1 MNRPLLAG
9 GGEACRHVEKAFYAC
24 LADHGMEALLRRG
37 VLLAFS
43 GGQDSMLLLA
53 LMAAYTKG
61 QGIPLAAVH
70 VHHGIRGTGADRDAA
85 FCQKTAE
92 EWGIPFFF
100 RRVDVPAYEQA
111 DGRGGGQEAAAR
123 ALRYAALTDVMQQ
136 APTYGCCVTA
146 HHATDNLETVL
157 LNMLRGSGAKGLCG
171 IPPVRGCF
179 LRPLLYVPRRDVAA
193 AVAELSLP
201 FVIDETNESDRYDR
215 NYIRAH
221 LLPCL
226 AHLRPD
232 PEAAVTRLCTNLRE
246 EIEPLDRAAEE
257 FYAQHETD
265 RHLPRAALLAQ
276 PRAVAFRVLT
286 RLFAACG
293 AVVRPERIHL
303 SSLLSI
309 LSSQTSVGQCP
320 MPGGFVAVF
329 DQNSVTFCAAAD
341 GFSAPYDIPLQMGE
355 NVLGE
360 SGGSLWLFPQRNVEF
375 EVVFANVYN
384 LFIQAKLDSVTIE
397 MLRART
403 RQEGDAY
410 RYGGMTRRVRRLMA
424 GKHLSPAMRA
434 AWPIVCDEAGILW
447 VPGFGVRE
455 GRPSK
460 QAGLYAYYTYGKRDG
475 GPRAG
480 YPIIQPATGQ
490 GKADI

>member
-1 MNRPLLAG
+1 MNRSLLTG
-9 GGEACRHVEKAFYAC
+9 GGEACRRVEKAFYAC
-24 LADHGMEALLRRG
+24 LADHGMEALLHHG

-53 LMAAYTKG
+53 LMVAYTKER
-61 QGIPLAAVH
+61 GIPLACVH
-70 VHHGIRGTGADRDAA
+70 VHHGIRGAGADRDAA
-85 FCQKTAE
+85 FCQKMAD
-92 EWGIPFFF
+92 EWGIPFFL

-111 DGRGGGQEAAAR
+111 DGHGDGQEAAAR

-136 APTYGCCVTA
+136 VPTYGCCVTA

-157 LNMLRGSGAKGLCG
+157 LNMLRGSGARGLCG

-193 AVAELSLP
+193 AIAELSLP
-201 FVIDETNESDRYDR
+201 FVTDETNESDCYDR

-232 PEAAVTRLCTNLRE
+232 PESAVTRLCANLRE

-257 FYAQHETD
+257 FYVQYEVGL
-265 RHLPRAALLAQ
+265 HLPRVALLHQ
-276 PRAVAFRVLT
+276 PRAIAFRVLT
-286 RLFAACG
+286 RLFEACG
-293 AVVRPERIHL
+293 ASVRPERTHL
-303 SSLLSI
+303 SSLLAI
-309 LSSQTSVGQCP
+309 LSSQTAVGQCP
-320 MPGGFVAVF
+320 MPGGYVAVF
-329 DQNSVTFCAAAD
+329 DQTSITFCMPVVP
-341 GFSAPYDIPLQMGE
+341 SSVSYDIPLRLGE

-360 SGGSLWLFPQRNVEF
+360 SGGTLWLFSERNVEF
-375 EVVFANVYN
+375 EADSANVYN

-410 RYGGMTRRVRRLMA
+410 RYGGMTRRVRRLMSD
-424 GKHLSPAMRA
+424 KHLSHAMRA
-434 AWPIVCDEAGILW
+434 AWPIVYDGEGILW

-455 GRPSK
+455 GRPKK
-460 QAGLYAYYTYGKRDG
+460 QTGLYAYYTYGKCDG
-475 GPRAG
+475 SPGG
-480 YPIIQPATGQ
+480 SHSIIQPATRQ
-490 GKADI
+490 GKADL